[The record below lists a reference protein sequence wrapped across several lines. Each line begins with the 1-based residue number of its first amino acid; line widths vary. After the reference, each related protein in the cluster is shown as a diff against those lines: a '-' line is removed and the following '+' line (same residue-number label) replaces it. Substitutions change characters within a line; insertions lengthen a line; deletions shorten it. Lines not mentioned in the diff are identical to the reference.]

1 MPWACRHCAMLTPM
15 RSISVALLL
24 GLLVG
29 CTGGP
34 GTTPSPTGSPT
45 AGPTPTPTPSPTPT
59 PTSGDIE
66 HSTDPSAVVLRM
78 ESGGG
83 LMPMEFFLTQA
94 PQFTLYGDGTVIYQQ
109 IDTRANDPMGGQG
122 MLPYLVG
129 HLDEDG
135 IQALLRFALGEG
147 RLLNANADYENNMVA
162 DASTTTFT
170 LNAGGLAKTV
180 SVYAL
185 GIEDPNLPGDVADR
199 RGFQKLADTLAGFER
214 RGTNGELG
222 DITPYDPAFYRVFLL
237 EAQGEPVVP
246 PLEWPWPDLTPAD
259 FKTVGDDNRPK
270 ANLDKAHVAKLE
282 TVPTGGRSGLYVKTT
297 DAVEHLYS
305 VGIRPLFPDELTAAG
320 LS

>member
-1 MPWACRHCAMLTPM
+1 MLTTL
-15 RSISVALLL
+15 RSLSVVLLL

-29 CTGGP
+29 CTVGP
-34 GTTPSPTGSPT
+34 GTTPSPTGSP
-45 AGPTPTPTPSPTPT
+45 APTPTPSPTPT

-83 LMPMEFFLTQA
+83 FVPLEFFLTQA

-109 IDTRANDPMGGQG
+109 TDTRANDPIGGQG

-147 RLLNANADYENNMVA
+147 RLLNAKANYENNMVA
-162 DASTTTFT
+162 DAGTTIFT

-185 GIEDPNLPGDVADR
+185 GMEDPNFPGDGADR
-199 RGFQKLADTLAGFER
+199 RGFQELADTLSGFER
-214 RGTNGELG
+214 RGINGELG
-222 DITPYDPAFYRVFLL
+222 DITPYDPAFYRVYLIDSTGVDVQVAL
-237 EAQGEPVVP
+237 Q
-246 PLEWPWPDLTPAD
+246 WPWSDLTPAD
-259 FKTVGDDNRPK
+259 FKAVGDDSRPK
-270 ANLDKAHVAKLE
+270 ANLDKAHVSKLE
-282 TVPTGGRSGLYVKTT
+282 SVPTGGRSGLYLKTT
-297 DAVEHLYS
+297 DGVEQLYS
-305 VGIRPLFPDELTAAG
+305 VGIRPLFPDELAAEG

>member
-1 MPWACRHCAMLTPM
+1 MLRACRHCAVLTPM

-45 AGPTPTPTPSPTPT
+45 PTPTPSPTPT

-66 HSTDPSAVVLRM
+66 HSTDPAAVILRM

-94 PQFTLYGDGTVIYQQ
+94 PQFTLYGDGTVIYQHT
-109 IDTRANDPMGGQG
+109 DTRANDPMGGQG
-122 MLPYLVG
+122 LLPYLVG

-135 IQALLRFALGEG
+135 IQGLLRFALGDG
-147 RLLNANADYENNMVA
+147 RLLNAKPTYENNTCA
-162 DASTTTFT
+162 DCATVTFT
-170 LNAGGLAKTV
+170 LNAAGLTKVV
-180 SVYAL
+180 SIYAL
-185 GIEDPNLPGDVADR
+185 GQEDPNFPADGADR
-199 RGFQKLADTLAGFER
+199 RGFQQLAETLSGFEL

-222 DITPYDPAFYRVFLL
+222 GITPYDPPFYRVFLL
-237 EAQGEPVVP
+237 AAQGESVVP
-246 PLEWPWPDLTPAD
+246 PLDWPWADLTPAD
-259 FKTVGDDNRPK
+259 FKTVGDDTRPK
-270 ANLDKAHVAKLE
+270 TNLDKAHVAKLE

-297 DAVEHLYS
+297 DGVEQLYS
-305 VGIRPLFPDELTAAG
+305 VGIRPLFPDELAAEG